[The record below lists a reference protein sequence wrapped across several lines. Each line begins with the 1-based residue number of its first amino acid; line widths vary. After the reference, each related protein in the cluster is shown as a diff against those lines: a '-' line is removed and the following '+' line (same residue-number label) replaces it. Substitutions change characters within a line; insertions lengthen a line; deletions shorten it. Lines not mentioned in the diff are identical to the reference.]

1 MDSILPSGYNMIK
14 NRKTFDVS
22 ALVAAARFASMP
34 NYETHWEEYD
44 FSQIFYIISGTGVI
58 TTETGSFSFSS
69 GTMIYRPAFHRSIYH
84 WNTPPEDVRFA
95 LIDFVCESPSMEAFA
110 TGPIPLYEEESATLL
125 DVINTTIRICESCS
139 ELDPMQGMRVKENI
153 PNVVLSFIY
162 ASLERFLA
170 MVYCRMT
177 NITLLMDESQKA
189 SRFISQT
196 TLVEQVKCYLNEN
209 LHLQLKTGDICEHFL
224 VSQSAL
230 AKKFREGTGMGL
242 MEYYTDQKIKL
253 AKRRIAK
260 SSASFAQIAEDLG
273 FSSANYFTKVFKAK
287 TGMTPTEYSRYV
299 SKRRAAIP

>member
-22 ALVAAARFASMP
+22 ALVSAVRFASKP
-34 NYETHWEEYD
+34 NFEPCWEEYD
-44 FSQIFYIISGTGVI
+44 FSQIFYIISGSGI
-58 TTETGSFSFSS
+58 LTTEAGSYPFSS
-69 GTMIYRPAFHRSIYH
+69 GAMIYRPAFRRSIYH
-84 WNTPPEDVRFA
+84 WETEDVRFA
-95 LIDFVCESPSMEAFA
+95 LIDFVCESPAMEAFA
-110 TGPIPLYEEESATLL
+110 VGPTPLYEEESATLL
-125 DVINTTIRICESCS
+125 DVINTTQRICEPCAVT
-139 ELDPMQGMRVKENI
+139 DPMQGMRVKDNI

-189 SRFISQT
+189 GRYIGQT
-196 TLVEQVKCYLNEN
+196 ALVEQVKCYLNEN
-209 LHLQLKTGDICEHFL
+209 LHLQLKTGDICGHFL

-230 AKKFREGTGMGL
+230 TQKFREETGMGL
-242 MEYYTDQKIKL
+242 MEYFMDQKIKQ

-260 SSASFAQIAEDLG
+260 SSASFTQIAEELG
-273 FSSANYFTKVFKAK
+273 FSSANYFTKVFKSK
-287 TGMTPTEYSRYV
+287 TGMTPTEYSRFV